1 VAEVEEVLGP
11 EHADTLMTHLPPQQ
25 AAELATRADISDVR
39 AEVAELRDDMGELRA
54 DLRRLEDRF
63 DRLGDTLQAHFRSRF
78 ITVGPLT
85 ALTGIFAAVVSIL
98 R

>member
-1 VAEVEEVLGP
+1 
-11 EHADTLMTHLPPQQ
+11 MTHLPPQQ

-39 AEVAELRDDMGELRA
+39 AEVAELRDDMGEPRA

-63 DRLGDTLQAHFRSRF
+63 DRLGDTLQAHFRSYTF
-78 ITVGPLT
+78 IRVGSLT